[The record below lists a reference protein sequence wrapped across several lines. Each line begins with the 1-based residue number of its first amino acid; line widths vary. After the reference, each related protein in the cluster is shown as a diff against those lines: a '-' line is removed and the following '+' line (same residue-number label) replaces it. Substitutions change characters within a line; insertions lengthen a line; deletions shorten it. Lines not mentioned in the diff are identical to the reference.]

1 MFIQTEDTPNPA
13 TLKFIPG
20 SCTARYIAEFNSLE
34 EVKSSSGRWLFD
46 DG

>member
-20 SCTARYIAEFNSLE
+20 VDVLAGSSAEFNSLE
-34 EVKSSSGRWLFD
+34 
-46 DG
+46 